1 MTVVKGVGTRGRESR
16 RSVFAGE
23 SGTADQAVT
32 SMYGTQYVPL
42 VRLAVLLV
50 GDLRAAEDMVQQS
63 FADMHVAWTGLRD
76 HDKAVSFLR
85 RAVVLRARS
94 RSAGPGGGPAAG
106 GAAGGVADGGA
117 ESSAVITAVRALPLR
132 QREALVL
139 RLYLDLNDGQIA
151 CAMQIS
157 RAAVR
162 GHAARGI
169 AALQAVL

>member
-16 RSVFAGE
+16 RSVIAGE

-32 SMYGTQYVPL
+32 AMYGAQYVPL

-63 FADMHVAWTGLRD
+63 FADLHVAWNGLRD
-76 HDKAVSFLR
+76 HDKALSFLR

-94 RSAGPGGGPAAG
+94 RPAGPTGGATGGPTG
-106 GAAGGVADGGA
+106 GAADGGA
-117 ESSAVITAVRALPLR
+117 ESSAVITAVRALPPR

-139 RLYLDLNDGQIA
+139 RLYLDLSDGQIA
-151 CAMQIS
+151 YAMQIS
-157 RAAVR
+157 RAALR

>member
-1 MTVVKGVGTRGRESR
+1 MTVVRGVGARGRESR
-16 RSVFAGE
+16 CGVIAGA

-32 SMYGTQYVPL
+32 AMYGTQYVPL

-50 GDLRAAEDMVQQS
+50 GDLRAAEDIVQES
-63 FADMHVAWTGLRD
+63 FAGMHGAWNGLRD
-76 HDKAVSFLR
+76 HGEALSFLR

-94 RSAGPGGGPAAG
+94 RPAGPAG
-106 GAAGGVADGGA
+106 GRAADGGA
-117 ESSAVITAVRALPLR
+117 EPSAVITAVRALPPR

-139 RLYLDLNDGQIA
+139 RLYLDLSDGQIA
-151 CAMQIS
+151 SAMKIS

-162 GHAARGI
+162 GHAARGM